1 MEKVRILNKFFIE
14 GFYSIVNPIGN
25 LLESIRIH
33 PHVVTVAGLI
43 FSIISGVLFWK
54 GRFVIAG
61 FALIVSGMCDALD
74 GRLARN
80 THRISPFGA
89 IFDSTVDRYSE
100 IAVFMGIMAYFNN
113 PVISVM
119 VILAIAGSLLTSYT
133 RARAEGL
140 NIECKIGLMQRPER
154 LTFLATG
161 AILGAPFDSLFNEEL
176 LLLRIALLGIAILSN
191 ITVIQRVVH
200 VRNKLKSL

>member
-1 MEKVRILNKFFIE
+1 MRILNKFFIE